1 MTERRKIASKG
12 WIEMAHR
19 RKIALFA
26 GAKLV
31 CLRHRPIWLIYAANL
46 VLGFLA
52 AHERVAHSGEA
63 LDHSLAAA
71 RLVKG
76 FDLGAL
82 LELAV
87 QPERYFALPQASIFY
102 NAALFAFLLL
112 FFTGGVLE
120 TYRSEEKVPAGEF
133 FRACAAFFWRLIRL
147 VIVFLLLLIPFATL
161 AGLVNSGADAIG
173 DRSVSEQIPFWI
185 GAALAAALLFLLLAL
200 RLWFDMAEVIA
211 VAENETKTPRTLVA
225 AARLTRQNFGRLFA
239 LFLSISLVAWAG
251 LAFGIWAWIR
261 HVRPEAIGAAFLVTQ
276 ATLFFLIVMRLW
288 QRASEMQWYI
298 INRARQVSEVSA
310 PGEAPP
316 DPAEPT
322 QPQDT

>member
-1 MTERRKIASKG
+1 MPQRRKNS
-12 WIEMAHR
+12 
-19 RKIALFA
+19 LLA
-26 GAKLV
+26 GAWLV
-31 CLRHRPIWLIYAANL
+31 YRRHRPLWLIYAANL
-46 VLGFLA
+46 VLGFVA
-52 AHERVAHSGEA
+52 THDRVAHSGEA

-82 LELAV
+82 IELAL
-87 QPERYFALPQASIFY
+87 QPERYFGRPPASVFY
-102 NAALFAFLLL
+102 NAALFALLLL
-112 FFTGGVLE
+112 FFTGGVLK
-120 TYRSEEKVPAGEF
+120 TYRSEEKVPAVEF
-133 FRACAAFFWRLIRL
+133 FRACAAFFWRLLRL

-161 AGLVNSGADAIG
+161 AGLLDSGLDAIAE
-173 DRSVSEQIPFWI
+173 RSVSEQIPFWI

-298 INRARQVSEVSA
+298 TNRARQASEVSA

-316 DPAEPT
+316 NPTEPEPT
-322 QPQDT
+322 QPQET